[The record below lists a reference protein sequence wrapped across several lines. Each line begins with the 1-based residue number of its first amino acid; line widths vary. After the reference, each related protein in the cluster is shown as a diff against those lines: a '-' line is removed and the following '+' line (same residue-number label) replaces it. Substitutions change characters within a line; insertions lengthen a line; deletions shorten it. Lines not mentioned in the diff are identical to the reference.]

1 MSFTIF
7 RKIILSSKLK
17 LIQLNKDNGHS
28 PSGRPVGGVVSVD
41 VLSDVEQ
48 TKLKF
53 SQFLDRCAE
62 VETKK
67 QERAER
73 SIVA

>member
-1 MSFTIF
+1 MKIF
-7 RKIILSSKLK
+7 RKIFISSKLK
-17 LIQLNKDNGHS
+17 FVQLNKDDGHS

-48 TKLKF
+48 TKIKF